1 MRLLPHRLHGF
12 GDSQNRVESVTMM
25 KLGGAGNIA
34 DSTSPAQID
43 TKHSTLAITIALNG
57 EPARILAV
65 AAGVITSA
73 KISKVPTA
81 GTAMVITP
89 AIIAINATFIS
100 PIGTPLACATCSSS
114 ELNSSGR

>member
-43 TKHSTLAITIALNG
+43 TKHSTLAITIA
-57 EPARILAV
+57 
-65 AAGVITSA
+65 
-73 KISKVPTA
+73 
-81 GTAMVITP
+81 
-89 AIIAINATFIS
+89 
-100 PIGTPLACATCSSS
+100 
-114 ELNSSGR
+114 